1 MNTAGRS
8 PEDIQREIS
17 AAQENLART
26 ISSLERKLAPSDI
39 LEEVTASLRAGGGHR
54 LADAIRDNPIPAALI
69 AFGVAWLAISVASTK
84 PQPDRFVA
92 DARGWRRRAVL
103 SAQSLIGDEVRN
115 LENQMLGRIEDIMI
129 DVPTGRVAYAVLSFG
144 GIMGMGNKLFALP
157 WRSLRVDDRRR
168 QVIVDVDKTH
178 LRQAPGFDK
187 DDWPDMA
194 DLSWSNR
201 VHGFWMGRD
210 GDVLHRR
217 VMSAGSLAG
226 DKVRNP
232 AGEDLGTIEATMVD
246 LADGRVVYAVLEFGG
261 TLGFGTRLFAVPW
274 RALRLNEDEKRFIL
288 DADPK
293 RLESLPGFDKNNWPD
308 MADPAWTSRAEMQF
322 AR

>member
-1 MNTAGRS
+1 MTMGERS
-8 PEDIQREIS
+8 PEDIQREIGETQ
-17 AAQENLART
+17 ANLART
-26 ISSLERKLAPSDI
+26 IASLERKLVPSDI
-39 LEEVTASLRAGGGHR
+39 LEEVTASLRASGSNR

-69 AFGVAWLAISVASTK
+69 ALGVAWLAISVASST

-92 DARGWRRRAVL
+92 DGRGWRRRAVL

-129 DVPTGRVAYAVLSFG
+129 DIPTGRVAYAVLSFG

-157 WRSLRVDDRRR
+157 WQALRIDERRR
-168 QVIVDVDKTH
+168 QVNVDVDKTY

-187 DDWPDMA
+187 DNWPDMT

-226 DKVRNP
+226 DSVRNP

-261 TLGFGTRLFAVPW
+261 TLGFGTKFFAVPW
-274 RALRLNEDEKRFIL
+274 RVLRLNEDEKRFVL
-288 DADPK
+288 DADRE
-293 RLESLPGFDKNNWPD
+293 RLEGLPGFDKDNWPD
-308 MADPAWTSRAEMQF
+308 MADPAWTSRVEMQF

>member
-1 MNTAGRS
+1 MTGPSRS
-8 PEDIQREIS
+8 PEDIQREIGETQ
-17 AAQENLART
+17 ANLART
-26 ISSLERKLAPSDI
+26 ISSLESRLAPSDI
-39 LEEVTASLRAGGGHR
+39 LEEVTGSLRAAGGHR

-69 AFGVAWLAISVASTK
+69 ALGVAWLAVSVASSN

-92 DARGWRRRAVL
+92 DGKGWRRRAVL

-144 GIMGMGNKLFALP
+144 GVMGMGDKLFALP
-157 WRSLRVDDRRR
+157 WQGLRVDDRRR
-168 QVIVDVDKTH
+168 QVIVDVDKAH

-187 DDWPDMA
+187 NDWPDMA

-226 DKVRNP
+226 DPVRNH

-246 LADGRVVYAVLEFGG
+246 LTDGRVVYAVLEFGG

-274 RALRLNEDEKRFIL
+274 RALRLNENEKRFVL
-288 DADPK
+288 DADRE
-293 RLESLPGFDKNNWPD
+293 RLEDLPGFDKDNWPD
-308 MADPAWTSRAEMQF
+308 MADPAWSSRVEMQF

>member
-1 MNTAGRS
+1 M
-8 PEDIQREIS
+8 
-17 AAQENLART
+17 
-26 ISSLERKLAPSDI
+26 RK
-39 LEEVTASLRAGGGHR
+39 
-54 LADAIRDNPIPAALI
+54 
-69 AFGVAWLAISVASTK
+69 
-84 PQPDRFVA
+84 
-92 DARGWRRRAVL
+92 GWRRRAVL

-144 GIMGMGNKLFALP
+144 GIMGMGDKLFALP
-157 WRSLRVDDRRR
+157 WQGLRVDDRRR

-187 DDWPDMA
+187 NDWPDMA

-217 VMSAGSLAG
+217 VMSAGTLPVTRSEIMPAKTLARSRRPWSIWPTAG
-226 DKVRNP
+226 RLCRAGVRRHP
-232 AGEDLGTIEATMVD
+232 WV
-246 LADGRVVYAVLEFGG
+246 RHP
-261 TLGFGTRLFAVPW
+261 LFAVPW
-274 RALRLNEDEKRFIL
+274 RALRLNEDEKRFVL
-288 DADPK
+288 DADRE
-293 RLESLPGFDKNNWPD
+293 RLENLPGFDKNNWPD
-308 MADPAWTSRAEMQF
+308 MADPAWSSRVEMQF

>member
-1 MNTAGRS
+1 MEGLAS
-8 PEDIQREIS
+8 P
-17 AAQENLART
+17 
-26 ISSLERKLAPSDI
+26 
-39 LEEVTASLRAGGGHR
+39 
-54 LADAIRDNPIPAALI
+54 
-69 AFGVAWLAISVASTK
+69 
-84 PQPDRFVA
+84 
-92 DARGWRRRAVL
+92 RRPVP
-103 SAQSLIGDEVRN
+103 AQSLIGDEVRN
-115 LENQMLGRIEDIMI
+115 LENQMLGLIEDIMI

-157 WRSLRVDDRRR
+157 WQALRIDDRRR
-168 QVIVDVDKTH
+168 QVNVDVDKTY

-187 DDWPDMA
+187 DNLPDMT

-217 VMSAGSLAG
+217 VMSAGSLGG
-226 DKVRNP
+226 DLVRNP

-261 TLGFGTRLFAVPW
+261 TFGFGTNSSPFPGASCASTRT
-274 RALRLNEDEKRFIL
+274 RSALSLMPTASGWK
-288 DADPK
+288 A
-293 RLESLPGFDKNNWPD
+293 LPGFDKDNWPD
-308 MADPAWTSRAEMQF
+308 MADPAWTSRVEMQF

>member
-1 MNTAGRS
+1 MTGNSRS
-8 PEDIQREIS
+8 PEDIQREIAETQS
-17 AAQENLART
+17 NLSRT
-26 ISSLERKLAPSDI
+26 IASLEQRLSPSDLI
-39 LEEVTASLRAGGGHR
+39 DEVTGSLRDAGGHR

-69 AFGVAWLAISVASTK
+69 ALGAAWLAVSVASTK

-92 DARGWRRRAVL
+92 DAQGWRRRAVL

-144 GIMGMGNKLFALP
+144 GIMGMDEKLFALP
-157 WRSLRVDDRRR
+157 WQSLRVDDRRR
-168 QVIVDVDKTH
+168 QVVVDVDKAL

-187 DDWPDMA
+187 NDWPDMA

-226 DKVRNP
+226 TSVRNHG
-232 AGEDLGTIEATMVD
+232 GEDIGTVEATMVD
-246 LADGRVVYAVLEFGG
+246 LADGKVVYAVLEFGG

-274 RALRLNEDEKRFIL
+274 RAFRLNEDAKRFEL
-288 DADPK
+288 DVDK
-293 RLESLPGFDKNNWPD
+293 ERLDSLAGFDKDNWPD
-308 MADPAWTSRAEMQF
+308 MADPAWSSRVEMQF
-322 AR
+322 TR

>member
-1 MNTAGRS
+1 MTAAGRS
-8 PEDIQREIS
+8 PEDIQREIGETQ
-17 AAQENLART
+17 ANLART
-26 ISSLERKLAPSDI
+26 IASLERKLVPSDI
-39 LEEVTASLRAGGGHR
+39 LEEVTASLRASGSNR
-54 LADAIRDNPIPAALI
+54 LADAIRDNPIPSALI
-69 AFGVAWLAISVASTK
+69 ALGVAWLAISVASTT

-92 DARGWRRRAVL
+92 DAKGWRRRAVL

-144 GIMGMGNKLFALP
+144 GVMGMGDKLFALP
-157 WRSLRVDDRRR
+157 WQGLRVDDRRR
-168 QVIVDVDKTH
+168 QVIVDVDKAH

-187 DDWPDMA
+187 NDWPDMA

-226 DKVRNP
+226 DAVRNH

-246 LADGRVVYAVLEFGG
+246 LTDGRIVYAVLEFGG

-274 RALRLNEDEKRFIL
+274 RALRLNENEKRFVL
-288 DADPK
+288 DADRE
-293 RLESLPGFDKNNWPD
+293 RLENLPGFDRNNWPD
-308 MADPAWTSRAEMQF
+308 MADPAWSSRVEMQF

>member
-1 MNTAGRS
+1 MTGPNRS
-8 PEDIQREIS
+8 PEDIQREIGETQ
-17 AAQENLART
+17 ANLART
-26 ISSLERKLAPSDI
+26 ISSLESRLAPSDI
-39 LEEVTASLRAGGGHR
+39 LEEVTGSLRAAGGHR

-69 AFGVAWLAISVASTK
+69 ALGVAWLAVSVASSN

-92 DARGWRRRAVL
+92 DAKGWRRRAVL

-144 GIMGMGNKLFALP
+144 GVMGMGDKLFALP
-157 WRSLRVDDRRR
+157 WQGLRVDDRRR
-168 QVIVDVDKTH
+168 QVIVDVDKAH

-187 DDWPDMA
+187 NDWPDMA

-226 DKVRNP
+226 DAVRNH

-246 LADGRVVYAVLEFGG
+246 LTDGRIVYAVLEFGG

-274 RALRLNEDEKRFIL
+274 RALRLNENEKRFVL
-288 DADPK
+288 DADRE
-293 RLESLPGFDKNNWPD
+293 RLENLPGFDRNNWPD
-308 MADPAWTSRAEMQF
+308 MADPAWSSRVEMQF

>member
-1 MNTAGRS
+1 MTGSSRS
-8 PEDIQREIS
+8 PEEIQREIGETQAS
-17 AAQENLART
+17 LART

-39 LEEVTASLRAGGGHR
+39 LEEVTGSLRAAGGHR

-69 AFGVAWLAISVASTK
+69 ALGVAWLAVSVASSK

-92 DARGWRRRAVL
+92 DAKGWQRRAVL

-144 GIMGMGNKLFALP
+144 GVMGMGEKLFALP
-157 WRSLRVDDRRR
+157 WEGLRVDDRRR
-168 QVIVDVDKTH
+168 QVIVDVDKAH

-226 DKVRNP
+226 DSVRNH

-261 TLGFGTRLFAVPW
+261 TLGFGTRFFAVPW
-274 RALRLNEDEKRFIL
+274 RALRLNEDEKRFVM
-288 DADPK
+288 DADRE
-293 RLESLPGFDKNNWPD
+293 RLENLPGFDKDNWPD
-308 MADPAWTSRAEMQF
+308 MADPAWSSRVEMQF